1 MLTTIMQAQTCKISS
16 ANGRRVIQIS
26 VNLDDLE
33 GKTLVTTVKNVH
45 KDSVVLDMAFE
56 GGVEEVV
63 PVTKIPRE
71 DSSEDIA
78 QNNEIE
84 ADSENAPQEQVAD
97 SAEVASKEQASDS
110 TNVEPAEN
118 ASQGLETAH
127 SDSAEVASTAE
138 MPQDSSITGGVLNAL
153 GLAEIGNLIGA
164 FTNTNGEEVDKMA
177 TKALIDVTVVDS
189 TKYIPQYP
197 KRKWKWLKN
206 YTSYTRLSLSGIF
219 GQDFGGDTGKGVEEI
234 DADDY
239 GTDPENSKNFGG
251 SAEISQVFLK
261 GRYDEDGK
269 FIPNPL
275 NFAWSV
281 GALFAMDHQKDYG
294 WSWDLMAKIGIQAGK
309 GLTLG
314 ADALIGGGG
323 TKYAIYSTNGVDYR
337 VAFHDQ
343 WCFKAGVQ
351 GWISMNDDGIT
362 STRLFARIVKSFEPS
377 SIRNTPTAPG
387 WENTYTDFDDGS
399 WQVGFAVDYKFG
411 FKPKLED
418 KRLLASISTG
428 YNLFGADKGVTML
441 YELEKVN
448 NVAPNLWFSYGIG
461 YEQSISKDKL
471 QNFTIGGGWRFKLNP
486 NQKFSY
492 LAKIYAGIG
501 EYMVEKNCISGD
513 KNFKMADTKVR
524 QLCPKVGAHLGV
536 TYNKGCHA
544 FNLGLRG
551 GYHRGFD
558 PEYEGYETAET
569 TNLSGFELTPML
581 GYSLNF

>member
-1 MLTTIMQAQTCKISS
+1 MKKIIFTIAVMLATIMQAQTCKISS
-16 ANGRRVIQIS
+16 ANGRRVVHIS

-56 GGVEEVV
+56 EEAMEVV
-63 PVTKIPRE
+63 PVTQIPRE

-84 ADSENAPQEQVAD
+84 VEL
-97 SAEVASKEQASDS
+97 ASKEQASDS

-153 GLAEIGNLIGA
+153 GLAEVGNLIGA
-164 FTNTNGEEVDKMA
+164 FTNTNGEEVDKMV
-177 TKALIDVTVVDS
+177 TKALVDVTVVDS

-251 SAEISQVFLK
+251 SAEISQVFLE

-294 WSWDLMAKIGIQAGK
+294 WSWDLLAKFGIQAGK

-314 ADALIGGGG
+314 ADVLIGGGG
-323 TKYAIYSTNGVDYR
+323 TKYAIYSTNSVDYR

-351 GWISMNDDGIT
+351 GWLSMNDDGTT

-377 SIRNTPTAPG
+377 SIHNTPTAPS
-387 WENTYTDFDDGS
+387 WENTYVDFDDGS

-418 KRLLASISTG
+418 KRLLATVSTG
-428 YNLFGADKGVTML
+428 YNLFGADKGPVML
-441 YELEKVN
+441 YELEKVTQIS
-448 NVAPNLWFSYGIG
+448 PMLRFMYGLG
-461 YEQSISKDKL
+461 YEQSLSGEQL
-471 QNFTIGGGWRFKLNP
+471 QSFTLGGGWRFKLNP

-492 LAKIYAGIG
+492 LAKFYAGVG
-501 EYMVEKNCISGD
+501 EYMVEKNCQSAD
-513 KNFKMADTKVR
+513 KDFKMADTKVR

-536 TYNKGCHA
+536 TYNKGCHS
-544 FNLGLRG
+544 FNFGLRG
-551 GYHRGFD
+551 GYHKGFE

>member
-1 MLTTIMQAQTCKISS
+1 MKKIIFTIAVMLATIMQAQTCKISS
-16 ANGRRVIQIS
+16 ANGRRVVHIS

-56 GGVEEVV
+56 GGAEEIV

-71 DSSEDIA
+71 DSSENTA

-84 ADSENAPQEQVAD
+84 VEPVEL
-97 SAEVASKEQASDS
+97 ASKEQASDS
-110 TNVEPAEN
+110 INVEPAEN
-118 ASQGLETAH
+118 AKH

-153 GLAEIGNLIGA
+153 GLAEVGNLIGA
-164 FTNTNGEEVDKMA
+164 LTNTNGEEVDKMV
-177 TKALIDVTVVDS
+177 TKALVDVTVVDS

-197 KRKWKWLKN
+197 KRKWKWP
-206 YTSYTRLSLSGIF
+206 SYTRLSLSGIF
-219 GQDFGGDTGKGVEEI
+219 GQDFGGDDNEGVEEI
-234 DADDY
+234 DSENY

-281 GALFAMDHQKDYG
+281 GALFAMDHQKDFG
-294 WSWDLMAKIGIQAGK
+294 WSWDLLAKFGIQAGK

-337 VAFHDQ
+337 VVYHDQ

-351 GWISMNDDGIT
+351 GWISMNDDGTT

-377 SIRNTPTAPG
+377 SIHNTPTAPG
-387 WENTYTDFDDGS
+387 WKNVYVDFDDGS

-418 KRLLASISTG
+418 KRLLASVSTG
-428 YNLFGADKGVTML
+428 YNLFGADKGPVML
-441 YELEKVN
+441 YELEKVTQIS
-448 NVAPNLWFSYGIG
+448 PMLRFMYGLG
-461 YEQSISKDKL
+461 YEQSLSGEQL
-471 QNFTIGGGWRFKLNP
+471 QSFTLGGGWLFKLKP
-486 NQKFSY
+486 KQKFSY
-492 LAKIYAGIG
+492 LAKVFAGLG
-501 EYMVEKNCISGD
+501 EYMVDKNCISENKD
-513 KNFKMADTKVR
+513 FKMADTKVR
-524 QLCPKVGAHLGV
+524 QLCPKIGVHLGIAYQ
-536 TYNKGCHA
+536 TKCST
-544 FNLGLRG
+544 FTLGLRG
-551 GYHRGFD
+551 AFHKGLD
-558 PEYEGYETAET
+558 TEYEGYETAET
-569 TNLSGFELTPML
+569 TNLSGFELTPMF

>member
-1 MLTTIMQAQTCKISS
+1 MKKIIFTIAVMLATIMQAQTCKISS
-16 ANGRRVIQIS
+16 ANGRRVVHIS

-56 GGVEEVV
+56 GGAEEIV

-71 DSSEDIA
+71 DSSENTA

-84 ADSENAPQEQVAD
+84 VEPVEL
-97 SAEVASKEQASDS
+97 ASKEQASDS
-110 TNVEPAEN
+110 INVEPAEN
-118 ASQGLETAH
+118 ATH

-153 GLAEIGNLIGA
+153 GLAEVGNLIGA
-164 FTNTNGEEVDKMA
+164 LTNTNGEEVDKMV
-177 TKALIDVTVVDS
+177 TKALVDVTVVDS

-197 KRKWKWLKN
+197 KRKWKWP
-206 YTSYTRLSLSGIF
+206 SYTRLSLSGIF
-219 GQDFGGDTGKGVEEI
+219 GQDFGGDDNEGVEEI
-234 DADDY
+234 DSENY

-281 GALFAMDHQKDYG
+281 GALFAMDHQKDFG
-294 WSWDLMAKIGIQAGK
+294 WSWDLLAKFGIQAGK

-337 VAFHDQ
+337 VVYHDQ

-351 GWISMNDDGIT
+351 GWISMNDDGTT

-377 SIRNTPTAPG
+377 SIHNTPTAPG
-387 WENTYTDFDDGS
+387 WKNVYVDFDDGS

-418 KRLLASISTG
+418 KRLLASVSTG
-428 YNLFGADKGVTML
+428 YNLFGADKGLVML
-441 YELEKVN
+441 YELEKVTQIS
-448 NVAPNLWFSYGIG
+448 PMLRFMYGLG
-461 YEQSISKDKL
+461 YEQSLSGEQL
-471 QNFTIGGGWRFKLNP
+471 QSFTLGGGWLFKLKP
-486 NQKFSY
+486 KQKFSY
-492 LAKIYAGIG
+492 LAKVFAGLG
-501 EYMVEKNCISGD
+501 EYMVDKNCISENKD
-513 KNFKMADTKVR
+513 FKMADTKVR
-524 QLCPKVGAHLGV
+524 QLCPKIGVHLGIAYQ
-536 TYNKGCHA
+536 TKCST
-544 FNLGLRG
+544 FTLGLRG
-551 GYHRGFD
+551 AFHKGLD
-558 PEYEGYETAET
+558 TEYEGYETAET
-569 TNLSGFELTPML
+569 TNLSGFELTPMF

>member
-1 MLTTIMQAQTCKISS
+1 MKKIVFTIIAVMLATMIQAQTCKISS
-16 ANGRRVIQIS
+16 ANGRRVVHIA

-33 GKTLVTTVKNVH
+33 GKTLVTTIKNVH

-56 GGVEEVV
+56 GGAEEVV

-71 DSSEDIA
+71 DSSKDTA

-84 ADSENAPQEQVAD
+84 L
-97 SAEVASKEQASDS
+97 AEVAPEEQEEAYSDS
-110 TNVEPAEN
+110 T
-118 ASQGLETAH
+118 
-127 SDSAEVASTAE
+127 EVITK
-138 MPQDSSITGGVLNAL
+138 MPQDNSVSGGVFGAL
-153 GLAEIGNLIGA
+153 GLAEVGNLIGA
-164 FTNTNGEEVDKMA
+164 FTNTNGEEVDKMV
-177 TKALIDVTVVDS
+177 TKALVDVTVVDS

-219 GQDFGGDTGKGVEEI
+219 GQDFGGDDKTEEI

-251 SAEISQVFLK
+251 SAEFSQVFLR
-261 GRYDEDGK
+261 GRYDENGK
-269 FIPNPL
+269 FISNPL

-294 WSWDLMAKIGIQAGK
+294 WSWDLLAKFGIQAGK

-314 ADALIGGGG
+314 ADVLLGGGG
-323 TKYAIYSTNGVDYR
+323 TKYAIYSTNRVDYR

-351 GWISMNDDGIT
+351 GWLSMNDDGIT

-377 SIRNTPTAPG
+377 SIHNTPTAPG

-461 YEQSISKDKL
+461 YEQSVSRDKL
-471 QNFTIGGGWRFKLNP
+471 QSFTLGGGWLFKLNP
-486 NQKFSY
+486 HQKFSY

-536 TYNKGCHA
+536 TYNKGCHS
-544 FNLGLRG
+544 FNFGLRG
-551 GYHRGFD
+551 GYHKGFD

-569 TNLSGFELTPML
+569 SNLSGFELTPML

>member
-1 MLTTIMQAQTCKISS
+1 MLATIMQAQTCKISS
-16 ANGRRVIQIS
+16 ANGRRVVHIS

-56 GGVEEVV
+56 EEAMEVV

-84 ADSENAPQEQVAD
+84 VEL
-97 SAEVASKEQASDS
+97 ASKEQASDS
-110 TNVEPAEN
+110 INVEPAEN
-118 ASQGLETAH
+118 ATH

-153 GLAEIGNLIGA
+153 GLAEVGNLIGA
-164 FTNTNGEEVDKMA
+164 LTNTNGEEVDKMV
-177 TKALIDVTVVDS
+177 TKALVDVTVVDS

-197 KRKWKWLKN
+197 KRKWKWP
-206 YTSYTRLSLSGIF
+206 SYTRLSLSGIF
-219 GQDFGGDTGKGVEEI
+219 GQDFGGDDNEGVEEI
-234 DADDY
+234 DSENY

-281 GALFAMDHQKDYG
+281 GALFAMDHQKDFG
-294 WSWDLMAKIGIQAGK
+294 WSWDLLAKFGIQAGK

-314 ADALIGGGG
+314 ADVLIGGGG
-323 TKYAIYSTNGVDYR
+323 TKYAIYSTNSIDYR
-337 VAFHDQ
+337 VVYHDQ

-351 GWISMNDDGIT
+351 GWISMNDDGTT
-362 STRLFARIVKSFEPS
+362 STRLFARIVKSFAPS
-377 SIRNTPTAPG
+377 SIHNTPTAPG
-387 WENTYTDFDDGS
+387 WENTYVDFDDGS

-418 KRLLASISTG
+418 KRLLASVSTG
-428 YNLFGADKGVTML
+428 YNLFGADKGPVML
-441 YELEKVN
+441 YELEKVTQIS
-448 NVAPNLWFSYGIG
+448 PMLRFMYGLG
-461 YEQSISKDKL
+461 YEQSLSGEQL
-471 QNFTIGGGWRFKLNP
+471 QSFTLGGGWLFKLKP
-486 NQKFSY
+486 KQKFSY
-492 LAKIYAGIG
+492 LAKVFAGLG
-501 EYMVEKNCISGD
+501 EYMVDKNCISAD
-513 KNFKMADTKVR
+513 KDFKMADTKVR
-524 QLCPKVGAHLGV
+524 QLCPKVGVHLGIAYQ
-536 TYNKGCHA
+536 TKCST
-544 FNLGLRG
+544 FTLGLRG
-551 GYHRGFD
+551 AFHKGLD
-558 PEYEGYETAET
+558 TEYEGYETAET
-569 TNLSGFELTPML
+569 SNLSGFELTPML

>member
-1 MLTTIMQAQTCKISS
+1 MLATIMQAQTCKISS
-16 ANGRRVIQIS
+16 ANGRRVVHIS

-56 GGVEEVV
+56 GGAEEIV

-71 DSSEDIA
+71 DSSENTA

-84 ADSENAPQEQVAD
+84 VEPVEL
-97 SAEVASKEQASDS
+97 ASKEQASDS
-110 TNVEPAEN
+110 INVEPAEN
-118 ASQGLETAH
+118 ATH
-127 SDSAEVASTAE
+127 SDSAEVAPAAE

-153 GLAEIGNLIGA
+153 GLAEVGNLIGA
-164 FTNTNGEEVDKMA
+164 LTNTNGEEVDKMV
-177 TKALIDVTVVDS
+177 TKALVDVTVVDS

-197 KRKWKWLKN
+197 KRKWKWP
-206 YTSYTRLSLSGIF
+206 SYTRLSLSGIF
-219 GQDFGGDTGKGVEEI
+219 GQDFGGDDNEGVEEI
-234 DADDY
+234 DSENY

-281 GALFAMDHQKDYG
+281 GALFAMDHQKDFG
-294 WSWDLMAKIGIQAGK
+294 WSWDLLAKFGIQAGK

-337 VAFHDQ
+337 VVYHDQ

-351 GWISMNDDGIT
+351 GWISMNDDGTT
-362 STRLFARIVKSFEPS
+362 STRLFARIVKSFELS
-377 SIRNTPTAPG
+377 SIHNTPTAPG
-387 WENTYTDFDDGS
+387 WKNVYVDFDDGS

-418 KRLLASISTG
+418 KRLLASVSTG
-428 YNLFGADKGVTML
+428 YNLFGADKGPVML
-441 YELEKVN
+441 YELEKVTQIS
-448 NVAPNLWFSYGIG
+448 PMLRFMYGLG
-461 YEQSISKDKL
+461 YEQSLSGEQL
-471 QNFTIGGGWRFKLNP
+471 QSFTLGGGWLFKLKP
-486 NQKFSY
+486 KQKFSY
-492 LAKIYAGIG
+492 LAKVFAGLG
-501 EYMVEKNCISGD
+501 EYMVDKNCISED
-513 KNFKMADTKVR
+513 KDFKMADTKVR
-524 QLCPKVGAHLGV
+524 QLCPKIGVHLGIAYQ
-536 TYNKGCHA
+536 TKCST
-544 FNLGLRG
+544 FTLGLRG
-551 GYHRGFD
+551 AFHKGLD
-558 PEYEGYETAET
+558 TEYEGYETAET
-569 TNLSGFELTPML
+569 TNLSGFELTPMF

>member
-1 MLTTIMQAQTCKISS
+1 MLATIMQAQTCKISS
-16 ANGRRVIQIS
+16 ANGRRVVHIS

-56 GGVEEVV
+56 EEAMEVV

-71 DSSEDIA
+71 DSSENTA

-84 ADSENAPQEQVAD
+84 VEPVEL
-97 SAEVASKEQASDS
+97 ASKEQASDS
-110 TNVEPAEN
+110 INVEPAEN
-118 ASQGLETAH
+118 ATH

-153 GLAEIGNLIGA
+153 GLAEVGNLIGA
-164 FTNTNGEEVDKMA
+164 LTNTNGEEVDKMV
-177 TKALIDVTVVDS
+177 TKALVDVTVVDS

-197 KRKWKWLKN
+197 KRKCKWLKN
-206 YTSYTRLSLSGIF
+206 SYTRLSLSGIF
-219 GQDFGGDTGKGVEEI
+219 GQDFGGDDNEGVEEI
-234 DADDY
+234 DSENY

-281 GALFAMDHQKDYG
+281 GALFAMDHQKDFG
-294 WSWDLMAKIGIQAGK
+294 WSWDLLAKFGIQAGK

-314 ADALIGGGG
+314 ADVLIGGGG
-323 TKYAIYSTNGVDYR
+323 TKYAIYSTNSVDYR

-351 GWISMNDDGIT
+351 GWISMNDDGTT

-377 SIRNTPTAPG
+377 SIHNTPTAPG
-387 WENTYTDFDDGS
+387 WENTYVDFDDGS

-418 KRLLASISTG
+418 KRLLASVSTG
-428 YNLFGADKGVTML
+428 YNLFGADKGPVML
-441 YELEKVN
+441 YELEKVTQIS
-448 NVAPNLWFSYGIG
+448 PMLRFMYGLG
-461 YEQSISKDKL
+461 YEQSLSGEQL
-471 QNFTIGGGWRFKLNP
+471 QSFTLGGGWLFKLKP
-486 NQKFSY
+486 KQKFSY
-492 LAKIYAGIG
+492 LAKVFAGLG
-501 EYMVEKNCISGD
+501 EYMVDKNCISED
-513 KNFKMADTKVR
+513 KDFKMADTKVR
-524 QLCPKVGAHLGV
+524 QLCPKIGVHLGIAYQ
-536 TYNKGCHA
+536 TKCST
-544 FNLGLRG
+544 FTLGLRG
-551 GYHRGFD
+551 AFHKGLD
-558 PEYEGYETAET
+558 TEYEGYETAET

>member
-1 MLTTIMQAQTCKISS
+1 MLATMIQAQTCKISS
-16 ANGRRVIQIS
+16 ANDRRVVHIA

-33 GKTLVTTVKNVH
+33 GKTLVTTIKNVH

-56 GGVEEVV
+56 EEAMEVV
-63 PVTKIPRE
+63 PVTEMPCE
-71 DSSEDIA
+71 DSSKDTA
-78 QNNEIE
+78 QENNEIE
-84 ADSENAPQEQVAD
+84 L
-97 SAEVASKEQASDS
+97 AEVAPEEQEEAYSDS
-110 TNVEPAEN
+110 T
-118 ASQGLETAH
+118 
-127 SDSAEVASTAE
+127 EVITK
-138 MPQDSSITGGVLNAL
+138 MPQDNQDNSVSGGVFGAL
-153 GLAEIGNLIGA
+153 GLAEVGNLIGA
-164 FTNTNGEEVDKMA
+164 FTNANGNSVDQMITQAVKN
-177 TKALIDVTVVDS
+177 ITVADS

-219 GQDFGGDTGKGVEEI
+219 GQDFGGDDNEGVEEI

-239 GTDPENSKNFGG
+239 GTDPKNSKNFGG

-269 FIPNPL
+269 FIPNSM

-294 WSWDLMAKIGIQAGK
+294 WSWDLLAKFGIQAGK

-314 ADALIGGGG
+314 ADVLLGGGG
-323 TKYAIYSTNGVDYR
+323 TKYAIYSTNRVDYR

-343 WCFKAGVQ
+343 WCLKTGVQ
-351 GWISMNDDGIT
+351 GWISMNDDGTT
-362 STRLFARIVKSFEPS
+362 STRLFARIVKSYEPS
-377 SIRNTPTAPG
+377 SIHNTPTAPG
-387 WENTYTDFDDGS
+387 WETTYVDFDDGS

-411 FKPKLED
+411 FKPDIEN
-418 KRLLASISTG
+418 KRLLASVSTG
-428 YNLFGADKGVTML
+428 YNLFGADKGPVML
-441 YELEKVN
+441 YELEKVTQIS
-448 NVAPNLWFSYGIG
+448 PMLRFMYGLG
-461 YEQSISKDKL
+461 YEQSLSGEQL
-471 QNFTIGGGWRFKLNP
+471 QSFTLGGGWLFKLKP
-486 NQKFSY
+486 KQKFSY
-492 LAKIYAGIG
+492 LAKVFAGLG

-524 QLCPKVGAHLGV
+524 QLCPKIGMHLGV
-536 TYNKGCHA
+536 AYNKGCHA

-551 GYHRGFD
+551 GYHRGLD

-569 TNLSGFELTPML
+569 TNLSGFELTPMF